1 MPSKRFFLASLVLC
15 LTSQP
20 ALAHFLF
27 VRITPPAEAGRAA
40 EVTFSDNA
48 HSGDDMFVDK
58 IAHTKLWLQSA
69 PGTFQPLPVN
79 KAADRLRS
87 LLPGSGSFAVI
98 GACEY
103 GVLTRKTSFLLRY
116 FPKALAGKPEE
127 LNRLQPFKEVP
138 VEIIAQIKP
147 DGLQLQALKDGKPF
161 PGALFMTAV
170 PEGDV
175 GTAMKANEEGKATWK
190 PTAGNHSVYFSAIT
204 KKAGDRAGKK
214 YEEIRDFATLA
225 FTWPLSENG
234 ADPKAVALFQ
244 EALAA
249 RGHWKDFPGFSAHIQ
264 GYADGKAFSGTVTIQ
279 ASGAVDAKIANQNAL
294 GWVQEQ
300 LESIVLHRGAGNSS
314 RSTGKSEP
322 IIRFGDKDIHHPL
335 GRLLIFEGGRFA
347 SSYRVK
353 DKQIMV
359 VNRHL
364 GKENMTITVLENDQN
379 KEGQFLPR
387 TYTVQYWDAA
397 KGNLKRTETI
407 QDRWLR
413 VGSWDLPASH
423 TVAVASDTGLAA
435 RTFTL
440 SKHVL
445 LNAKK

>member
-1 MPSKRFFLASLVLC
+1 MSAKRFFWTSLVLC
-15 LTSQP
+15 LVSQP
-20 ALAHFLF
+20 ASAHFLF
-27 VRITPPAEAGRAA
+27 VRITPPAEAGRVA
-40 EVTFSDNA
+40 EVSFSDNA
-48 HSGDDMFVDK
+48 HNGDAMFVDK
-58 IAHTKLWLQSA
+58 IAHTKLWLQTK
-69 PGTFQPLPVN
+69 PGVFQELTVN
-79 KAADRLRS
+79 KAGDHLRS
-87 LLPGSGSFAVI
+87 PLPGAGSFAVI

-116 FPKALAGKPEE
+116 FPKAFAGNAEE

-138 VEIIAQIKP
+138 LEIMAQATA
-147 DGLQLQALKDGKPF
+147 DGIQLQALRDGKPF
-161 PGALFMTAV
+161 PDALFQTAV
-170 PEGDV
+170 KQGEV
-175 GTAMKANEEGKATWK
+175 GTAMKADKEGKLLWK
-190 PTAGNHSVYFSAIT
+190 PLAGNHSVYFSAIT
-204 KKAGDRAGKK
+204 EKAGKSKGKM

-225 FTWPLSENG
+225 LTWPLAEKG
-234 ADPKAVALFQ
+234 ADLKAVALFQ

-249 RGHWKDFPGFSAHIQ
+249 RGHWKDFPGFTANVQ
-264 GYADGKAFSGTVTIQ
+264 GYANGKRFTGTVTIQ
-279 ASGAVDAKIANQNAL
+279 AAGGVHVDIADQSAQ

-322 IIRFGDKDIHHPL
+322 VIRFADTDTAHPL
-335 GRLLIFEGGRFA
+335 GRLLVFEGGRFA

-359 VNRHL
+359 VNRHM
-364 GKENMTITVLENDQN
+364 GKENMTITVLENDRT

-387 TYTVQYWDAA
+387 TYTVQYWDAV

-413 VGSWDLPASH
+413 VGSWDLPAAH
-423 TVAVASDTGLAA
+423 TVALASDTGLAV

-440 SKHVL
+440 SKHQL
-445 LNAKK
+445 LKK